1 MMVIIKIRNNLMF
14 DKFLTTTFLTIM
26 LTLILY
32 VQVILRMLSIAIFF
46 VGNLCPITSLL
57 TTGFSNSNKM
67 IVKKSLI
74 SFSRSLPQEATRLE
88 RSIKGAVTRSV
99 ALSLTGNEHALLALL
114 ADSSTSITAVS
125 ILRPSLD
132 IFVNVLSFLFIVRT
146 VLSWYPKTDLKAF
159 PYSIAVWPTEP
170 LLEPVRDLVPPAF
183 GVDVSS
189 IVWIMLLSFVREV
202 LTGQQGILTLIER
215 S

>member
-1 MMVIIKIRNNLMF
+1 MVF
-14 DKFLTTTFLTIM
+14 
-26 LTLILY
+26 
-32 VQVILRMLSIAIFF
+32 SIVIFF
-46 VGNLCPITSLL
+46 VCSITPTTSFAYKYNKLSAKKTMINLT
-57 TTGFSNSNKM
+57 
-67 IVKKSLI
+67 
-74 SFSRSLPQEATRLE
+74 RSLPVESARIGQST
-88 RSIKGAVTRSV
+88 VTRSV
-99 ALSLTGNEHALLALL
+99 ALSLSINENALLALL
-114 ADSSTSITAVS
+114 ADESISSASISAVS

-159 PYSIAVWPTEP
+159 PYNVVVWPTEP

-202 LTGQQGILTLIER
+202 LTGQQGILTLIEK

>member
-1 MMVIIKIRNNLMF
+1 MF